1 MSAKSNKIEL
11 SEQCIVMWKEEQ
23 PPRVFC
29 KKVFLEI
36 SQNSQENVCAR
47 VSFLNKVAGLT
58 NFLRAS
64 FLTEHLRV
72 TAYKVWKE
80 CRINFSF
87 FHTDISNKVLFEMR
101 NLFSAYP
108 RDSDYVFELAW
119 HWLADTQRL
128 YSCLYN
134 ILSSYRCLMKLQWDS
149 VSTELE
155 VFLKSCS

>member
-1 MSAKSNKIEL
+1 
-11 SEQCIVMWKEEQ
+11 MWKEEQ

-58 NFLRAS
+58 NFLRAF

-87 FHTDISNKVLFEMR
+87 LHTDISNKVLFEMG

-134 ILSSYRCLMKLQWDS
+134 IFFTLIFRIKFCLKWEIFFQLTPEILTM
-149 VSTELE
+149 
-155 VFLKSCS
+155 FLN

>member
-29 KKVFLEI
+29 KKEFLEI

-72 TAYKVWKE
+72 TAYKV
-80 CRINFSF
+80 
-87 FHTDISNKVLFEMR
+87 
-101 NLFSAYP
+101 
-108 RDSDYVFELAW
+108 
-119 HWLADTQRL
+119 
-128 YSCLYN
+128 
-134 ILSSYRCLMKLQWDS
+134 
-149 VSTELE
+149 
-155 VFLKSCS
+155 